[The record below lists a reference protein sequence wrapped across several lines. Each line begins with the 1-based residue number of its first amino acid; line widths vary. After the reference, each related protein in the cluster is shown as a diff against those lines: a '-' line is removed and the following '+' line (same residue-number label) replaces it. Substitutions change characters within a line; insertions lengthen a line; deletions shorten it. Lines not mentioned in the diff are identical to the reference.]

1 MEAGVKTAVVE
12 LRIPAEPEYVG
23 VARLAILGVASRMRF
38 SYDEVEDIR
47 LAVGEACTTAVEWAA
62 RNNRQGSEVLIRSA
76 ISESALTIEIIDQA
90 GERQKSDDSAGGD
103 PEPENLGALLVTLL
117 VDEVN
122 VAAIDGGTCVTMV
135 KCAEQ

>member
-1 MEAGVKTAVVE
+1 VEAGSETAVVE
-12 LRIPAEPEYVG
+12 LRIPAKPEYVG

-62 RNNRQGSEVLIRSA
+62 KNQRQDTDVLVRSS
-76 ISESALTIEIIDQA
+76 ISESTLTVEIIDEA
-90 GERQKSDDSAGGD
+90 GERQEPVESANRD
-103 PEPENLGALLVTLL
+103 PDPENLGALLITLL

-122 VAAIDGGTCVTMV
+122 VSSCNGGTCVTMI
-135 KCAEQ
+135 KHAG

>member
-1 MEAGVKTAVVE
+1 
-12 LRIPAEPEYVG
+12 
-23 VARLAILGVASRMRF
+23 MRF

-62 RNNRQGSEVLIRSA
+62 RNNRQGSEVLIKSA

-90 GERQKSDDSAGGD
+90 GERQESDDSAGGD
-103 PEPENLGALLVTLL
+103 PEPESLGALLVTLL